1 MVTDIGLTG
10 NPEFEVSM
18 TGPATLD
25 KDFNEVSMDDLRT
38 GELMFGL
45 LMAIVVLIFVFGAL
59 VTAAVPILLA
69 LVSIVIALGLAMLFG
84 QVLNVSIFLM
94 NMVFMMGLAVEID
107 YCLFIVARFR
117 EERARGVEKLEA
129 IRRAGATASQAVL
142 FSGITVVLALAG
154 LLMVQHDIFI
164 SLGLGAILVVLVA
177 IVASL
182 TLLPAMLSLLGDR
195 VNALRLPFVYR
206 FQARSDE
213 QAAGGMWDR
222 IARGVMRAPIISILL
237 SAGLLI
243 AALVPIVDMNVGV
256 AGVSTL
262 PDKLESKRG
271 YVALERDFAAGLAA
285 PVVIAVDGAVDE
297 PSVQEGIERLMADLD
312 EDEAFGAIDQKI
324 SPERDLARLAAPVT
338 LPGDWVSLVLGIGRE
353 MLLGATI
360 GFATSLLFLGV
371 QVGAQQIG
379 QQMGIALANVF
390 NPVSRA
396 TTNVLG
402 GLFHLTALV
411 IFLSIGGHRLMM
423 HGLLETFDTVP
434 LMGFGVGAGVL
445 KMVVSLLTAAYVM
458 TVKVAAPVLV
468 AMMLASVAM
477 GLIQRTMP
485 QFNILSAGFQIRVM
499 VAALILAVSVAS
511 LGPLVGRGWEFTMTK
526 LAELFPAPTP

>member
-1 MVTDIGLTG
+1 MAELSTYTIWVPTLLLVIFRVAGI
-10 NPEFEVSM
+10 FM
-18 TGPATLD
+18 TAP
-25 KDFNEVSMDDLRT
+25 
-38 GELMFGL
+38 L
-45 LMAIVVLIFVFGAL
+45 LSDAAIPGKVKTTMAMI
-59 VTAAVPILLA
+59 
-69 LVSIVIALGLAMLFG
+69 LGLA
-84 QVLNVSIFLM
+84 V
-94 NMVFMMGLAVEID
+94 
-107 YCLFIVARFR
+107 
-117 EERARGVEKLEA
+117 
-129 IRRAGATASQAVL
+129 T
-142 FSGITVVLALAG
+142 
-154 LLMVQHDIFI
+154 
-164 SLGLGAILVVLVA
+164 
-177 IVASL
+177 
-182 TLLPAMLSLLGDR
+182 
-195 VNALRLPFVYR
+195 
-206 FQARSDE
+206 
-213 QAAGGMWDR
+213 
-222 IARGVMRAPIISILL
+222 
-237 SAGLLI
+237 
-243 AALVPIVDMNVGV
+243 
-256 AGVSTL
+256 
-262 PDKLESKRG
+262 
-271 YVALERDFAAGLAA
+271 
-285 PVVIAVDGAVDE
+285 
-297 PSVQEGIERLMADLD
+297 
-312 EDEAFGAIDQKI
+312 
-324 SPERDLARLAAPVT
+324 ARLAAPVT